1 MPLEARFEFSALPA
15 DGGNL
20 PPHTDAPTK
29 IVTMIVSILEDGE
42 WDEAIGGGT
51 DVNWPKD
58 DTATFNQMNR
68 VAGFDEME
76 VLDTY
81 PFTPNQCVVFV
92 KTFNAVGGRDLGV
105 ASEPQKDFATLIRAF
120 ALLRSRRDAR
130 LVILGDAR
138 SDAKDL
144 AYDVEG
150 GQRPCICWNARPS
163 SWHAKPS

>member
-1 MPLEARFEFSALPA
+1 MRQPPAPVFNARTRCVPLEARFEFSALPA
-15 DGGNL
+15 DGGSL

-76 VLDTY
+76 VLDT
-81 PFTPNQCVVFV
+81 T
-92 KTFNAVGGRDLGV
+92 
-105 ASEPQKDFATLIRAF
+105 
-120 ALLRSRRDAR
+120 RSHPTSAWC
-130 LVILGDAR
+130 
-138 SDAKDL
+138 SS
-144 AYDVEG
+144 
-150 GQRPCICWNARPS
+150 RPS
-163 SWHAKPS
+163 IPGIRWRR